1 MPRQLV
7 RLSAVRTPQVTD
19 DSYSS
24 AQIQNAEAD
33 SLTTQDYIQY
43 ILSQIR
49 LIQGTQSWKQP
60 PVTSLVTVAA
70 TVEQVQQDM
79 AQVASLAA
87 QVTALT
93 QQIQGDE
100 ADAVTQAQIAILNA
114 QIATTASQM
123 QAQSQAAAA
132 QMQAVSQN
140 LAALQITQAQQATA
154 IAAMV
159 TPTGLQNAI
168 ATAQLFDQ
176 RLTGVQ
182 NKVNRIFQTPSHF
195 VQGSLRVCLN
205 GQRLYPG
212 ALNDYVAGES
222 SVGLG
227 FNQITLTAAQA
238 APGSHDLLT
247 ADYLRA

>member
-1 MPRQLV
+1 M
-7 RLSAVRTPQVTD
+7 RTPQVTD
-19 DSYSS
+19 DSYTS
-24 AQIQNAEAD
+24 AQIQDAEAN

-70 TVEQVQQDM
+70 TVDQVQKDM

-100 ADAVTQAQIAILNA
+100 AGAVTQAQIASL
-114 QIATTASQM
+114 ATQLTYTSSQV

-132 QMQAVSQN
+132 QMAAVTQS
-140 LAALQITQAQQATA
+140 LGALQATQAQQAAA

-176 RLTGVQ
+176 RLAGVQ

-195 VQGSLRVCLN
+195 IQGSLRVCLN

-227 FNQITLTAAQA
+227 FNQITLTAIQA
-238 APGSHDLLT
+238 APGFHDLLT